1 MRKFLLG
8 NADDR
13 QKIIDKYPYTAQV
26 IKENGN
32 LFVAKNEI
40 EEIIGFL
47 WSFGRDIPAPIG
59 NVKEEFINVVEVFD
73 SNERCKGIGSLLVQ
87 ECIKKAKND
96 KAYQVRAY
104 CDINNIASHKLWAKN
119 NFGISP
125 VKEQNGNICGSFVT
139 FVINTEK

>member
-1 MRKFLLG
+1 MFKLLIG
-8 NADDR
+8 NADDI
-13 QKIIDKYPYTAQV
+13 QNIIDKYPYTAQV
-26 IKENGN
+26 INYNGN
-32 LFVAKNEI
+32 LFVAKNEN

-47 WSFGRDIPAPIG
+47 WSFCRDIPAPIG
-59 NVKEEFINVVEVFD
+59 NVKEEFINAVEVFD

-96 KAYQVRAY
+96 KVYQVRAY
-104 CDINNIASHKLWAKN
+104 CDINNIASHKLWVKN

-125 VKEQNGNICGSFVT
+125 VKERNGEICGSFVT